1 MANILGFEPPVYVNP
16 VVGLQMTVN
25 IRAARIVFSG
35 CSDDLRGGQAT
46 TGLYARAW
54 LLARR
59 RNCRRGPE
67 RDHVQHSSAMGL
79 GGGSPRSRTWLQ
91 ASSSRPCVFGRM
103 TLAPSQGQR
112 SFIEPPVE
120 SPSTD
125 HRGPTI
131 PRLSQPSARQ
141 PPSTRPH
148 APSAI
153 TPQREDC
160 HGGKGVCD
168 ARTRAEFY

>member
-16 VVGLQMTVN
+16 VVGLQMAVN
-25 IRAARIVFSG
+25 IRADRIVFQVVAMICAAGRQSQD
-35 CSDDLRGGQAT
+35 CT
-46 TGLYARAW
+46 
-54 LLARR
+54 
-59 RNCRRGPE
+59 PE
-67 RDHVQHSSAMGL
+67 RVTRATSRLSARSRTRSCATFERNGL
-79 GGGSPRSRTWLQ
+79 WGGSPRSRTWLQ

-103 TLAPSQGQR
+103 TPATSQGQR

>member
-16 VVGLQMTVN
+16 VVGLQMAVN
-25 IRAARIVFSG
+25 IRADRIVFQVVAMICAAG
-35 CSDDLRGGQAT
+35 RQPQDCT
-46 TGLYARAW
+46 
-54 LLARR
+54 
-59 RNCRRGPE
+59 PE
-67 RDHVQHSSAMGL
+67 RGYSRDVAIVGEVPNEIMCNIRAQWAL
-79 GGGSPRSRTWLQ
+79 GGSPRSRTWLQ

-103 TLAPSQGQR
+103 TPATSQGQR

-131 PRLSQPSARQ
+131 PRLSQPSERQ